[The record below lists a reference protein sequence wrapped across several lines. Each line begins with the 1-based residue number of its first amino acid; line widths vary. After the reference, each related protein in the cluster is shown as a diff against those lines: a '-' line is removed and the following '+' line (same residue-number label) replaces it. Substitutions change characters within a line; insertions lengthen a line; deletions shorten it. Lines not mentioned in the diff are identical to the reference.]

1 MIMRVLDK
9 VLNWILCVLVILDL
23 IFIVGYYEKEKK
35 GRIYR
40 SYIKEMQRVK
50 KMDKVK
56 VIKFVKDE
64 SI

>member
-1 MIMRVLDK
+1 VKILDK
-9 VLNWILCVLVILDL
+9 ILNWTLCIFVILDL

-35 GRIYR
+35 SRIYR
-40 SYIKEMQRVK
+40 LYIKEMQRVK

-56 VIKFVKDE
+56 VIKFENSE

>member
-1 MIMRVLDK
+1 MKILDK
-9 VLNWILCVLVILDL
+9 ILNWTLCIFVILDL

-35 GRIYR
+35 SRIYR
-40 SYIKEMQRVK
+40 LYIKEMQRVK

-56 VIKFVKDE
+56 VIKFENNE

>member
-1 MIMRVLDK
+1 VKILDK
-9 VLNWILCVLVILDL
+9 ILNWTLCIFVILDL

-35 GRIYR
+35 SRIYR
-40 SYIKEMQRVK
+40 LYIKEMQRVK

-56 VIKFVKDE
+56 VIKFENNE

>member
-1 MIMRVLDK
+1 VKILDK
-9 VLNWILCVLVILDL
+9 ILNWTLCILIILDL

-35 GRIYR
+35 SRIYR
-40 SYIKEMQRVK
+40 LYIKEMQRVK

-56 VIKFVKDE
+56 VIKFENSE